1 VLQKQEMLTWG
12 VARETRRGKPCESLG
27 GTRPHEHPGSTHSRP
42 RSPRQQRG
50 RKASK
55 PELLPAIDK
64 LENEPVLLCTR
75 NLLGIALSM
84 HEALGS
90 IPSRVGKGPASF
102 WKACRM
108 RRVAS
113 VLWYR
118 FQIANSTLL
127 N

>member
-1 VLQKQEMLTWG
+1 VLQKQEVHTWG
-12 VARETRRGKPCESLG
+12 AAWATQKRRPCESHE
-27 GTRPHEHPGSTHSRP
+27 GTRPCEHPGSTHSHP

-55 PELLPAIDK
+55 PELLPAKDK

-90 IPSRVGKGPASF
+90 IPSRVGKGPASV

-118 FQIANSTLL
+118 FQIANSTFL